1 MDAETKLI
9 ISNQTN
15 IEDTLLIEKTFFEC
29 DSDIGATVLKLMNIP
44 YKKPVLKKPTEFDEY
59 RKILDEKDTEY
70 QKVMEK
76 MKTQK

>member
-1 MDAETKLI
+1 MDDEIKSI

-29 DSDIGATVLKLMNIP
+29 NSDVGATVLTLMNIS
-44 YKKPVLKKPTEFDEY
+44 YKEKKAKQPTEFDEY

-70 QKVMEK
+70 QKVMAK
-76 MKTQK
+76 MKT

>member
-1 MDAETKLI
+1 MDNDVISI

-15 IEDTLLIEKTFFEC
+15 IDDTLLIEKTFFEC
-29 DSDIGATVLKLMNIP
+29 NSDIGSTVLTLMNIP
-44 YKKPVLKKPTEFDEY
+44 YKKPILKKQTEFDEY

-76 MKTQK
+76 MKR